1 MTFALFSASFII
13 IALWIINSEFL
24 CWENSLLKNEVP
36 SNMLKQTLWNFFE
49 KSPYSGKE
57 NYEIIKIF
65 GGFGQILSFLLLKL
79 LYLIVRFPNM

>member
-1 MTFALFSASFII
+1 MTFALFSVSFII
-13 IALWIINSEFL
+13 IALWIINSEFF
-24 CWENSLLKNEVP
+24 CCENSLIKKEVP